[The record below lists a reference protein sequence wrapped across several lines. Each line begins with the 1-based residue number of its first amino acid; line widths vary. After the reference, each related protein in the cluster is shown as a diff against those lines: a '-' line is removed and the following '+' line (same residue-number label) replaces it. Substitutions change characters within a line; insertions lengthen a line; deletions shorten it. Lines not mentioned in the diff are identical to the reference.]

1 MTLLERVKELCS
13 ENKVSQRTVEKE
25 CGLSNGS
32 ITKWK
37 TSNPSSDTVQKVAE
51 FFNVSTDWLNGTSE
65 MKDRTTKETIEQWN
79 ERLGILPISKQ
90 RLPLLGEIACGEP
103 IFANEERES
112 YIEAG
117 TNIQA
122 DFCLK
127 AKGDSLINARIHD
140 GDIIFIRK
148 QEMVANGD
156 IGAVIIDESATLKRV
171 FYYPDDKKLVLQAE
185 NPKYEP
191 LVYIG
196 EELDHVH
203 ILGKAVAFQSDVI

>member
-127 AKGDSLINARIHD
+127 AKGDSMINARIHD

-156 IGAVIIDESATLKRV
+156 IGAVVIDESATLKRV

>member
-127 AKGDSLINARIHD
+127 AKGDSMINARIHD

>member
-1 MTLLERVKELCS
+1 MYERYLELLE
-13 ENKVSQRTVEKE
+13 ENNCKSADVARE
-25 CGLSNGS
+25 
-32 ITKWK
+32 TKIHPSTFTDWK
-37 TSNPSSDTVQKVAE
+37 KGKSSPKIDKLQKIAE
-51 FFNVSTDWLNGTSE
+51 FFNVNVEWLTGASDDKE
-65 MKDRTTKETIEQWN
+65 RPKDLDEWN
-79 ERLGILPISKQ
+79 KKLGILPIAKQ
-90 RLPLLGEIACGEP
+90 KLPLLGKVACGKP

-117 TNIQA
+117 TDLQA

-127 AKGDSLINARIHD
+127 AKGDSMINARIHD
-140 GDIIFIRK
+140 GDIIFVRK
-148 QEMVANGD
+148 QNVVNNGE
-156 IGAVIIDESATLKRV
+156 IAVVIIDDSATLKRV
-171 FYYPDDKKLVLQAE
+171 FYYPDDQKLILQAE

>member
-117 TNIQA
+117 ANIQA

-127 AKGDSLINARIHD
+127 AKGDSMINARIHD